1 VKAVTEHDV
10 VERLKSVPTAAVSDA
25 LDALGIRGQ
34 FLGIAPLT
42 REFRIVGPAFTV
54 RYEPAG
60 TTRGTVGDFLDDVP
74 AGAVVTIEN
83 GGRLDATVWGGIMTR
98 IAAAK
103 GIGGTLIDGVCRD
116 VTTSLT
122 RSYPLFT
129 RGAYMHTGKDRVN
142 LVAVNEPVAISG
154 IPVRPGDLVCGDA
167 DGALAVP
174 AERAA
179 EVVALAERIE
189 AVEQQIV
196 TAVEQGSTLR
206 QARTVFSYH
215 DLQAKP

>member
-1 VKAVTEHDV
+1 MTQHDV
-10 VERLKSVPTAAVSDA
+10 IERLKAVPTAAISDA

-60 TTRGTVGDFLDDVP
+60 ATRGTVGDFLDDVP
-74 AGAVVTIEN
+74 AGSVVTIEN

-129 RGAYMHTGKDRVN
+129 RGSYMHTGKDRVN
-142 LVAVNEPVAISG
+142 LVAVNAPVTISG

-167 DGALAVP
+167 DGALVVP
-174 AERAA
+174 VERAT

-189 AVEQQIV
+189 AVEQEIV
-196 TAVEQGSTLR
+196 AAVEQGGTLR
-206 QARTVFSYH
+206 QARADFSYH
-215 DLQAKP
+215 DLQAKS